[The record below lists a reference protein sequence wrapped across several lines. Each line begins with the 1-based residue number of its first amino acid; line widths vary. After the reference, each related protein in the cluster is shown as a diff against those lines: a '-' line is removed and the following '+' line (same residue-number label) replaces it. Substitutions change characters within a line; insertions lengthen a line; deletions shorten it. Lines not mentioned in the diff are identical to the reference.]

1 MSLEQ
6 RAERFAECQRL
17 LAGLYR
23 MTPEQEA
30 EFERAKAREMARAE
44 RLRPVDAQYRDCL
57 QFALEYGFAG
67 SPKYRREAI
76 RSLHAALA
84 LLQAS
89 E

>member
-30 EFERAKAREMARAE
+30 EFERAKAREIARAE
-44 RLRPVDAQYRDCL
+44 ARRKPSL
-57 QFALEYGFAG
+57 QMGLDV
-67 SPKYRREAI
+67 
-76 RSLHAALA
+76 
-84 LLQAS
+84 
-89 E
+89 

>member
-30 EFERAKAREMARAE
+30 EFERAKVREMERAE
-44 RLRPVDAQYRDCL
+44 ARRKPPL
-57 QFALEYGFAG
+57 QTGMDV
-67 SPKYRREAI
+67 
-76 RSLHAALA
+76 
-84 LLQAS
+84 
-89 E
+89 